1 MYVADNASVVENPA
15 ENGSTVV
22 QTDTPKKKRFGSR
35 AKKKASASQ
44 VELKVSHED
53 GYHACMRVVYLRML
67 CELMCV

>member
-1 MYVADNASVVENPA
+1 MYVADSAPVVENPA

-22 QTDTPKKKRFGSR
+22 QPDTPKKKKFGSR
-35 AKKKASASQ
+35 GKKKASASQ

-53 GYHACMRVVYLRML
+53 GYHVRVVYVCMS